1 MVNGSIDA
9 FRREEAP
16 AVRFD
21 IDGLTRAD
29 SREEEKLEPPCR
41 VLVHNDDVTPIEY
54 VASLLRRVFR
64 LGWFKA
70 LRVTM
75 KAHVT
80 GRAVVVVE
88 ACPKARRQVELAHEN
103 ARSDGHG
110 HLRFSVEPAEG

>member
-1 MVNGSIDA
+1 MSQPVQ

-21 IDGLTRAD
+21 LKDLTRAD

-54 VASLLRRVFR
+54 VASLLRRVFE

-88 ACPKARRQVELAHEN
+88 DCPKAKQHVDLAHET
-103 ARSDGHG
+103 ARSEGHG
-110 HLRFSVEPAEG
+110 HLRLSVEPTES

>member
-1 MVNGSIDA
+1 MSRTLC

-21 IDGLTRAD
+21 IEGLTRAA
-29 SREEEKLEPPCR
+29 SKEEERLEPPCR

-54 VASLLRRVFR
+54 VASLLRRVFG

-88 ACPKARRQVELAHEN
+88 GCRKAREHVNRAHES
-103 ARSDGHG
+103 AKADGQD
-110 HLRFSVEPAEG
+110 HLRFSVEPTEGRA

>member
-1 MVNGSIDA
+1 MSRPVL

-21 IDGLTRAD
+21 IEGLTRAG
-29 SREEEKLEPPCR
+29 SREEERLEPPCR
-41 VLVHNDDVTPIEY
+41 VLVHNDDVTPIDY
-54 VASLLRRVFR
+54 VASLLRRVFG

-80 GRAVVVVE
+80 GRAVVMVE
-88 ACPKARRQVELAHEN
+88 GCRKARRHVDLAHEA
-103 ARSDGHG
+103 ARSDGHVL
-110 HLRFSVEPAEG
+110 LRFSVEPAET

>member
-1 MVNGSIDA
+1 MSRPVL
-9 FRREEAP
+9 FRREETP

-21 IDGLTRAD
+21 IESLTRAG
-29 SREEEKLEPPCR
+29 SREEERLEPPCR
-41 VLVHNDDVTPIEY
+41 VLIHNDDVTPIDY
-54 VASLLRRVFR
+54 VASLLRRVFG

-88 ACPKARRQVELAHEN
+88 GCRIARRHVDLAHEW
-103 ARSDGHG
+103 ARADGHIL
-110 HLRFSVEPAEG
+110 LRFSVEPTET

>member
-1 MVNGSIDA
+1 MSQTA
-9 FRREEAP
+9 YFRREEAP

-21 IDGLTRAD
+21 IEGLTRAD
-29 SREEEKLEPPCR
+29 SREKESLEPPCR
-41 VLVHNDDVTPIEY
+41 VLIHNDDVTPIEY
-54 VASLLRRVFR
+54 VASLLRRVFG

-88 ACPKARRQVELAHEN
+88 PCAKANEHVALAHET
-103 ARSDGHG
+103 ARSEGHG
-110 HLRFSVEPAEG
+110 HLRFSVEPTES